1 MMAVDSTRVGEA
13 AVGLLRQSRT
23 SPSPARDKATADALA
38 WLSETYRAGLVDFC
52 RRLTG
57 SPDDAEDI
65 ASEALL
71 RAAEKFDRFVPR
83 GRGSVRAW
91 LTRIALNIV
100 RDRARRQARERRA
113 VEGMARIQPMA
124 SEDPD
129 DSGAWAMVASL
140 PLHLRAAVI
149 LRMRYQLD
157 YDEIAQALGCRPST
171 ARWRV
176 HKALRTLA
184 EMMTDET

>member
-1 MMAVDSTRVGEA
+1 MAVGSSSIGEA
-13 AVGLLRQSRT
+13 AVGVPEHPST
-23 SPSPARDKATADALA
+23 SPGQAQQLTPAKALA
-38 WLSETYRAGLVDFC
+38 QLSEAYRAGLVDFC

-71 RAAEKFDRFVPR
+71 RAAEKFARFTPR
-83 GRGSVRAW
+83 GKGSVRAW
-91 LTRIALNIV
+91 LVRIALNIV

-113 VEGMARIQPMA
+113 LEGLARIQPTA
-124 SEDPD
+124 APD
-129 DSGAWAMVASL
+129 SDDLGAWSLVAAL
-140 PLHLRAAVI
+140 PLPLRAAVI

-184 EMMTDET
+184 EMMGDEA